1 MLIILACGSPETGL
15 SETLLRMKHRLQEQR
30 AQRNM
35 RKDYDEYKS
44 LISHVVNT
52 APNKTTHISISAQSV
67 VEIYPTNGDTDVVTY
82 LWHYFRVDPIT

>member
-15 SETLLRMKHRLQEQR
+15 SETLLRMKHRLHEQR

-44 LISHVVNT
+44 LISHPT
-52 APNKTTHISISAQSV
+52 KQRTFLSV
-67 VEIYPTNGDTDVVTY
+67 HN
-82 LWHYFRVDPIT
+82 L